1 MSQTSLS
8 HEEITPYE
16 FSQPLAPSVA
26 AQLEDK
32 EICMQAVLEHWEKIK
47 DRHDF
52 FIVEGAG
59 GIAVPLGKD
68 FLVSDLSIALKL
80 PILIVARPNLGTVNH
95 TYLTVHYARQ
105 VGIPIVGIVINGK
118 SDQPNIDEITNPK
131 LMEDMCGVPVLGVTP
146 KLKKLTEGDVQHMIH
161 TSLDVEGLLHR
172 LMETSPM

>member
-52 FIVEGAG
+52 
-59 GIAVPLGKD
+59 
-68 FLVSDLSIALKL
+68 LSWRGQEVLL
-80 PILIVARPNLGTVNH
+80 
-95 TYLTVHYARQ
+95 YL
-105 VGIPIVGIVINGK
+105 
-118 SDQPNIDEITNPK
+118 
-131 LMEDMCGVPVLGVTP
+131 
-146 KLKKLTEGDVQHMIH
+146 
-161 TSLDVEGLLHR
+161 
-172 LMETSPM
+172 